1 MSDLARTRIELT
13 PAELAQLRAAA
24 ATDAPSFVD
33 RLGLPL
39 DVERV
44 EQPWFR
50 HHRILEVA
58 TGAGSS
64 ARTLTVIA
72 GDRTMRVLTARID
85 NLRAAAADDPPVGL
99 DSEDGAATYA
109 SCGNGWTSAYA
120 LGELRIG
127 SVDDIPWQAH
137 LDDDA
142 RQRIAEV
149 RARWGA
155 AIGPE
160 TRQRDRAGW
169 HVHGWW
175 IATRQLIERELVVE
189 PSGQLR
195 RIDQVHEEYLP
206 VPPGRYWKLVNGRL
220 VPVG

>member
-1 MSDLARTRIELT
+1 MRELARTRIQLT

-24 ATDAPSFVD
+24 AQDAPSFVD
-33 RLGLPL
+33 RLALPI

-50 HHRILEVA
+50 RHHVLEMA

-64 ARTLTVIA
+64 ARTLTVAA
-72 GDRTMRVLTARID
+72 GDRAMRVLTGRID
-85 NLRAAAADDPPVGL
+85 NLQAVAADDPPVGV
-99 DSEDGAATYA
+99 DGEDAAAAYA
-109 SCGNGWTSAYA
+109 ACGDGWTSGYA
-120 LGELRIG
+120 LGELRIA

-149 RARWGA
+149 RARWGT

-160 TRQRDRAGW
+160 QRQHDRAGW
-169 HVHGWW
+169 HIRGWW
-175 IATRQLIERELVVE
+175 ITTRQLIERELIVE

-206 VPPGRYWKLVNGRL
+206 VPAGRYWKLVNGR
-220 VPVG
+220 VIPVG